1 MVAGIA
7 LAIAELV
14 TAPLTGIWVLIA
26 WGDLVGAGR
35 HHDSELMARGKG
47 RWTTVAIVFG
57 LGTILL
63 VAGLG
68 VTGAAVTRIMA
79 AP

>member
-1 MVAGIA
+1 
-7 LAIAELV
+7 
-14 TAPLTGIWVLIA
+14 
-26 WGDLVGAGR
+26 
-35 HHDSELMARGKG
+35 MARGKG